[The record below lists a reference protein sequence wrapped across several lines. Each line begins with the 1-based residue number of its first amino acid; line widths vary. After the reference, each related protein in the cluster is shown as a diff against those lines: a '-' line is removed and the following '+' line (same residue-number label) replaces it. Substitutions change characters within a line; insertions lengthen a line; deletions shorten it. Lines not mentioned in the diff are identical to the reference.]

1 MKCRNLIENVL
12 TAKVADGATVA
23 TEQAGLR
30 CKKEKCVLPAIRTA
44 AANARTVAARV
55 DSTQPEIPQRQMTND
70 GLRIANALFELI
82 IMNFH

>member
-1 MKCRNLIENVL
+1 MGCRNRIVNVL

-30 CKKEKCVLPAIRTA
+30 CKKEKYVLPAIRTA

-55 DSTQPEIPQRQMTND
+55 DSTQPETHKKMTND
-70 GLRIANALFELI
+70 ELRISNAPFELVI
-82 IMNFH
+82 RNS